1 MNQREIEILIKLKDE
16 MTATLKKLEGTV
28 ESTTKNSQSF
38 LEKAFTKGTSTA
50 IDALKKL
57 AVAGAGVGT
66 VLTGIGIK
74 AASDM
79 QSLGVALKT
88 AFQGDAEAAK
98 AAQAQITDFAAKTPF
113 ELGEITTAFIKLKNM
128 GLDPSQEAL
137 TAYGDT
143 ASAMG
148 KSLNDMVEAVAD
160 AATGEFERLKE
171 FGIRSSSEGDRVTF
185 TFKGVSKTVGKN
197 SAEIEA
203 YLKELGR
210 TNFAGGMEEQ
220 SRTLGGRMS
229 TLKDTFKLAM
239 ASIVTDTGLLDF
251 VTNAVAKLTEYISY
265 LQPIVIGFAKDA
277 INFLKDR
284 FQDLNQFLKDNE
296 DTINKIR
303 DAISALI
310 LEGFDLLKG
319 ALEGII
325 SLFSDLYDFL
335 SEHKTLTEGL
345 VIVIGSLTASFLI
358 VNGAIAAFNLVM
370 GIANAVTGA
379 FAALLAFI
387 TSPIGL
393 VILAVAAL
401 IAIGVLLYKNWET
414 IKQWAGDLWN
424 KIKETW
430 DSIKEKVNETW
441 ENLKQ
446 SASNFKDSVINTII
460 GFKDSIINT
469 ISNMA
474 QGVWDFFVGLWERIK
489 QSASDF
495 KESVLS
501 TMGDIKQGIIDAF
514 ELALAPVM
522 KVIDTIKNAISEV
535 KNALGGLTSGKS
547 IADTPEVRAYLQGAP
562 KFATGADFIVPSG
575 YPNDSFPMFVES
587 GEHVKVTPANQV
599 TNDNSKNINQINIY
613 TNEGYQMF
621 LADLSYL

>member
-1 MNQREIEILIKLKDE
+1 
-16 MTATLKKLEGTV
+16 
-28 ESTTKNSQSF
+28 
-38 LEKAFTKGTSTA
+38 
-50 IDALKKL
+50 
-57 AVAGAGVGT
+57 
-66 VLTGIGIK
+66 
-74 AASDM
+74 
-79 QSLGVALKT
+79 
-88 AFQGDAEAAK
+88 
-98 AAQAQITDFAAKTPF
+98 
-113 ELGEITTAFIKLKNM
+113 
-128 GLDPSQEAL
+128 
-137 TAYGDT
+137 
-143 ASAMG
+143 
-148 KSLNDMVEAVAD
+148 
-160 AATGEFERLKE
+160 
-171 FGIRSSSEGDRVTF
+171 
-185 TFKGVSKTVGKN
+185 
-197 SAEIEA
+197 
-203 YLKELGR
+203 
-210 TNFAGGMEEQ
+210 
-220 SRTLGGRMS
+220 
-229 TLKDTFKLAM
+229 
-239 ASIVTDTGLLDF
+239 
-251 VTNAVAKLTEYISY
+251 